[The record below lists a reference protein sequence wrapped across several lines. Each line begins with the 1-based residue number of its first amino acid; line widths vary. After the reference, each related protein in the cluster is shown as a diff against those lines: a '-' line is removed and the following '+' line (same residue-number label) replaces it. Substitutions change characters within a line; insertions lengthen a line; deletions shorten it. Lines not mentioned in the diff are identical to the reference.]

1 MSSVDEALGPLEPE
15 RSVGYLRLLMLL
27 LLPAALFN
35 SFDAELRA
43 LLLPEIQ
50 STFHVSVATLG
61 LMNIPIQAGQFA
73 SYFVIRFAD
82 KVGRRRILLWS
93 IVGYT
98 LFTGATAASFNI
110 YSYASLQFGAQLFI
124 GTEFGAA
131 VLMVVEEFPE
141 EKRGR
146 ALARLLLF
154 GPLGGIFAG
163 LLGASG
169 LQHTDLGWRSFYLVG
184 IVPLLVVSV
193 GRHWMRES
201 RVFLASRQK
210 EQASRQDERYSSQQL
225 ATSLEKQ
232 GAVAP
237 LSEPNMD
244 EPNMD
249 EPSMAILHLS
259 AKSHDPI
266 PEKPHDL
273 PKDQAIPGYS
283 KKSGKQELTSVLSAW
298 SKVMFE
304 AWHGQTKK
312 YIILVGLISFLQTLP
327 ATAAIGWWAFYAER
341 ERHFPSTEASTFFAI
356 AAAVSM
362 AGYYL
367 CGRSMERFGRK
378 PTAILFVAGSVVSGV
393 AVFQLHG
400 SIFIL
405 IALVLAAGFGLGI
418 GPVLSAFATEL
429 FPTEVRAQASAWIRN
444 GFANTGSLLGPA
456 IVGVLAQPTG
466 LIGNVG
472 NSVSLLAL
480 LAVPAMWI
488 VWRYIPETKGIDLA
502 KE

>member
-1 MSSVDEALGPLEPE
+1 VSSVDEALGPLEPE
-15 RSVGYLRLLMLL
+15 RSVNYLRLLMLL

-93 IVGYT
+93 IIGYT

-110 YSYASLQFGAQLFI
+110 YSYATLQFGAQLFI

-146 ALARLLLF
+146 ALARLLIF

-184 IVPLLVVSV
+184 IVPLLVVAV

-201 RVFLASRQK
+201 RVFLASRQERQRK
-210 EQASRQDERYSSQQL
+210 SSSERSYSLLESTIVPDGLGIAASHSPEGSLGDQGLTPRRYQRYR
-225 ATSLEKQ
+225 E
-232 GAVAP
+232 
-237 LSEPNMD
+237 
-244 EPNMD
+244 
-249 EPSMAILHLS
+249 
-259 AKSHDPI
+259 
-266 PEKPHDL
+266 
-273 PKDQAIPGYS
+273 
-283 KKSGKQELTSVLSAW
+283 
-298 SKVMFE
+298 SKVASKRGRKEELSSALAAWMRVLFE
-304 AWHGQTKK
+304 AWHGQARK
-312 YIILVGLISFLQTLP
+312 YIIAVGLVSFLQTLP

-341 ERHFPSTEASTFFAI
+341 ERHFPSTEASTFFAV

-367 CGRSMERFGRK
+367 CGRAMERFGRK
-378 PTAILFVAGSVVSGV
+378 PTAIIFVAGSVVSGV

-400 SIFIL
+400 SVLIL

-429 FPTEVRAQASAWIRN
+429 FPTGVRAQASAWIRN

-456 IVGVLAQPTG
+456 IVGILAQPTG

-472 NSVSLLAL
+472 DSVSLLAF

-488 VWRYIPETKGIDLA
+488 VWRYLPETKGVDLA
-502 KE
+502 ER